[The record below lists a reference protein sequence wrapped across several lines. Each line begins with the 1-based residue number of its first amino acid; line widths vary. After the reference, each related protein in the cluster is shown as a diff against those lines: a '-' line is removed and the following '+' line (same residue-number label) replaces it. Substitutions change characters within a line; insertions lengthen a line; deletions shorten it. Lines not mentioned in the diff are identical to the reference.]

1 MRRWVNDERTVRARR
16 EPVTRSV
23 YSNSPR
29 WTKYDTSSPFSLPH
43 ERVHN
48 GLVPAHRPYI
58 PSSYS
63 PHTGFSPCATACIH
77 TAKVL
82 GMPTTFAGSR
92 LVSLATNRP
101 LPCMVTAITQR
112 PAVCPHRFSPTT
124 QNLPHGRLC
133 RRHGTANFNS
143 KKLTCFLRSLA
154 GQRTA
159 SGTFMFAN

>member
-1 MRRWVNDERTVRARR
+1 MFSKGGNTFNTHMRTLNTEWGRGPRT
-16 EPVTRSV
+16 
-23 YSNSPR
+23 SP
-29 WTKYDTSSPFSLPH
+29 
-43 ERVHN
+43 
-48 GLVPAHRPYI
+48 

-63 PHTGFSPCATACIH
+63 PHTGFSPCATAFTH

-101 LPCMVTAITQR
+101 LPCMVTATTQR
-112 PAVCPHRFSPTT
+112 PAVCPHRFPPTT
-124 QNLPHGRLC
+124 QNLPHGRLS
-133 RRHGTANFNS
+133 RRHGTGTFNS

-159 SGTFMFAN
+159 SGTFMFANLKAFWVKMSASL